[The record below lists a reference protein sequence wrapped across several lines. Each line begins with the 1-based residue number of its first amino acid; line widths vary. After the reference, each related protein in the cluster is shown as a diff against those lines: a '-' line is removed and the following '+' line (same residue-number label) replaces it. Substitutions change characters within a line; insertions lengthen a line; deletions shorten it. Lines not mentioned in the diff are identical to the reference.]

1 MKSLYAHTLVKNE
14 ERYLWFA
21 VMSVIDYVDK
31 ILIWDTGSTDKT
43 IEIIKKLQKKYP
55 AKVVFKEIGDV
66 DINKFTSV
74 RQYMLDETK
83 SDWVLILDGDEVWWD
98 ESIEKIIDTIQNEG
112 DKLETIVNPYYNIV
126 GDIYHYQEKEAGK
139 YKVDGKVGHYTIRA
153 MNRNIPG
160 LHLENPHG
168 TQGFFDDKG
177 KLIQERSREKRKFM
191 DAPFMHFTHMVRSS
205 TLEKDLDVPKR
216 DIKQKIEIGK
226 SFPLDFHYPEAFFKP
241 RPNVV
246 LSPWGKMDRDYYIK
260 ALIQTPL
267 RKFKRRV
274 WQGKTGY

>member
-1 MKSLYAHTLVKNE
+1 
-14 ERYLWFA
+14 
-21 VMSVIDYVDK
+21 
-31 ILIWDTGSTDKT
+31 
-43 IEIIKKLQKKYP
+43 
-55 AKVVFKEIGDV
+55 
-66 DINKFTSV
+66 
-74 RQYMLDETK
+74 
-83 SDWVLILDGDEVWWD
+83 
-98 ESIEKIIDTIQNEG
+98 
-112 DKLETIVNPYYNIV
+112 
-126 GDIYHYQEKEAGK
+126 
-139 YKVDGKVGHYTIRA
+139 
-153 MNRNIPG
+153 
-160 LHLENPHG
+160 
-168 TQGFFDDKG
+168 
-177 KLIQERSREKRKFM
+177 
-191 DAPFMHFTHMVRSS
+191 MHFTHMVRSS